1 MDTSPVWCS
10 GELATENST
19 RPTGGLKRGSPLLK
33 PWSDHP
39 LYHRCEPFNHSR
51 KKMTIDLQI
60 AIIEKIKKIKQKKI
74 ENVLTYHLTLRF
86 VVAFCLNL
94 KKMLKDAALE
104 VSNICSRLLIVL
116 LPQSWFPMRLNFFPF
131 SFILFVVPSLFF
143 PLLKTLKAFSSVKQH
158 KLSCHLA
165 QLWCF
170 GR

>member
-1 MDTSPVWCS
+1 
-10 GELATENST
+10 
-19 RPTGGLKRGSPLLK
+19 
-33 PWSDHP
+33 
-39 LYHRCEPFNHSR
+39 
-51 KKMTIDLQI
+51 MTIDLQI

-86 VVAFCLNL
+86 VVAFCLNFFL
-94 KKMLKDAALE
+94 KMLKDAALE

-165 QLWCF
+165 QL
-170 GR
+170 

>member
-1 MDTSPVWCS
+1 MWCS

-39 LYHRCEPFNHSR
+39 LYHRCEPFNRSR

-60 AIIEKIKKIKQKKI
+60 AIIEKIKKIKQKKKLRMCW
-74 ENVLTYHLTLRF
+74 LTILRSF
-86 VVAFCLNL
+86 LFKLK

>member
-1 MDTSPVWCS
+1 MDTSPVWYS
-10 GELATENST
+10 GELAIENST

-60 AIIEKIKKIKQKKI
+60 AIIEKIKKIKQKNW
-74 ENVLTYHLTLRF
+74 ECADLPCYAPFF
-86 VVAFCLNL
+86 VVGFCLN
-94 KKMLKDAALE
+94 KKKYLLKDAALE

-143 PLLKTLKAFSSVKQH
+143 PCLRL
-158 KLSCHLA
+158 
-165 QLWCF
+165 
-170 GR
+170 